1 MKHVIQIG
9 LQLIDRLET
18 LHKCGLIHRDLK
30 PANIVFGLDRP
41 EMASEDQSNVLYLID
56 YGLTRDESKGRT
68 PCISKQAYLSK
79 NLRLTG
85 TPIYASVHAHIGT
98 NH

>member
-1 MKHVIQIG
+1 MT
-9 LQLIDRLET
+9 DRLEL
-18 LHKCGLIHRDLK
+18 LHNVGLIHRDLK
-30 PANIVFGLDRP
+30 PANIVFGLDLP
-41 EMASEDQSNVLYLID
+41 EDPNQEKSNILYLID
-56 YGLTRDESKGRT
+56 YGLTKEESINMIPK
-68 PCISKQAYLSK
+68 ISKQAYLSK